1 MTIATDHLFGE
12 MFGDMSQWQSML
24 DRQRELFVDM
34 EAGSR
39 IGFVSRE
46 ASGIL
51 PGKRLEGV
59 RVVATEVPLM
69 AWEIENGGMSVRI
82 ERFAGMSSTR
92 VDVLLVADQEAMD
105 TMLAEL
111 GGDMLK
117 TIKRLIR
124 RGNIMFFLFRN
135 KAQLQ
140 DAGYEDFLES
150 LGLAF
155 LGACR

>member
-1 MTIATDHLFGE
+1 MNALVEFGGFGE
-12 MFGDMSQWQSML
+12 MADWQAML
-24 DRQRELFVDM
+24 DRQREVFAEMD
-34 EAGSR
+34 EGAR
-39 IGFVSRE
+39 IGIVSRE

-51 PGKRLEGV
+51 PGKHLEGV
-59 RVVATEVPLM
+59 QVVASEVPLM
-69 AWEIENGGMSVRI
+69 AWQIENGGMSARI
-82 ERFAGMSSTR
+82 EGFAGMASTR
-92 VDVLLVADQEAMD
+92 VDLLLVADRDAMD
-105 TMLAEL
+105 TMLAGL

-124 RGNIMFFLFRN
+124 RGNIMFFVFRN

>member
-1 MTIATDHLFGE
+1 MEDMFGE
-12 MFGDMSQWQSML
+12 MSMWQPML
-24 DRQRELFVDM
+24 DRQHELFTEM
-34 EAGSR
+34 ESGSR

-59 RVVATEVPLM
+59 QVVASEVPMM
-69 AWEIENGGMSVRI
+69 AWEVENGSMRARI
-82 ERFAGMSSTR
+82 ERFSGMSSTR
-92 VDVLLVADQEAMD
+92 VDLLLVADQEALE
-105 TMLAEL
+105 TMRTEL
-111 GGDMLK
+111 GGSMLT

-124 RGNIMFFLFRN
+124 RGNIMFFVFKN

-140 DAGYEDFLES
+140 DAGYEDFLDS

>member
-1 MTIATDHLFGE
+1 MNTATDPMLGD
-12 MFGDMSQWQSML
+12 MFGDMNLWQSML
-24 DRQRELFVDM
+24 DRQRELFVEM
-34 EAGSR
+34 EDGSR
-39 IGFVSRE
+39 LGFVSRE

-51 PGKRLEGV
+51 PGKHREGV
-59 RVVATEVPLM
+59 RVVNEVPMM
-69 AWEIENGGMSVRI
+69 AWEIENGGMSARI
-82 ERFAGMSSTR
+82 ERFAGISSTQ

-111 GGDMLK
+111 GSDMLK

-124 RGNIMFFLFRN
+124 RGNIMFFLFKN

>member
-1 MTIATDHLFGE
+1 MTPVTDQTFGE
-12 MFGDMSQWQSML
+12 IASWQSML
-24 DRQRELFVDM
+24 DRHRELFIEM
-34 EAGSR
+34 QPGSR

-59 RVVATEVPLM
+59 QVANEVSML
-69 AWEIENGGMSVRI
+69 AWQLEDGGMSAHI
-82 ERFAGMSSTR
+82 ERFAGMASTK
-92 VDVLLVADQEAMD
+92 VDLLLVADAEAVA
-105 TMLAEL
+105 TMLEQL
-111 GGDMLK
+111 NGDAP
-117 TIKRLIR
+117 TAIKRLIR
-124 RGNIMFFLFRN
+124 RGRMMFFVFKN

-140 DAGYEDFLES
+140 DAGYEDFLDS

>member
-1 MTIATDHLFGE
+1 MNTATYPMLGE
-12 MFGDMSQWQSML
+12 MFGDMSLWQSML
-24 DRQRELFVDM
+24 DRQRELFVEM

-39 IGFVSRE
+39 LGFVSRE

-51 PGKRLEGV
+51 PGKRSEGV
-59 RVVATEVPLM
+59 RVVNEVPMM
-69 AWEIENGGMSVRI
+69 AWEIENGGMAARL
-82 ERFAGMSSTR
+82 ERFAGISSTR

-105 TMLAEL
+105 TMRAEL

-124 RGNIMFFLFRN
+124 RGNIMFFLFKN

>member
-1 MTIATDHLFGE
+1 MTTATDQ
-12 MFGDMSQWQSML
+12 MFGDIGLWQSML

-34 EAGSR
+34 DAGSR

-51 PGKRLEGV
+51 PGKHLEGV
-59 RVVATEVPLM
+59 QMVATEVPLM
-69 AWEIENGGMSVRI
+69 AWQIENGGMSVRI

-92 VDVLLVADQEAMD
+92 VDLLLVADRDAMEAMQ
-105 TMLAEL
+105 TEL

-124 RGNIMFFLFRN
+124 RGNIMFFVFKN

-140 DAGYEDFLES
+140 DAGYEDFLDS

>member
-1 MTIATDHLFGE
+1 MTTVIEETE
-12 MFGDMSQWQSML
+12 QMFGDMSQWQSML
-24 DRQRELFVDM
+24 DRQRELFVEMDS
-34 EAGSR
+34 GSR
-39 IGFVSRE
+39 LGFVSRE

-51 PGKRLEGV
+51 PGKHREGV
-59 RVVATEVPLM
+59 QVVTEVPMM
-69 AWEIENGGMSVRI
+69 AWEVENGAMSARI
-82 ERFAGMSSTR
+82 ERFAGLSATR
-92 VDVLLVADQEAMD
+92 VDILLVADREAME

-124 RGNIMFFLFRN
+124 RGNIMFFLFKN
-135 KAQLQ
+135 KTQLQ

-155 LGACR
+155 IGACR

>member
-1 MTIATDHLFGE
+1 MTSSTIQGFGE
-12 MFGDMSQWQSML
+12 IASWQSML
-24 DRQRELFVDM
+24 DRYRELFVEM
-34 EAGSR
+34 QEGSR

-59 RVVATEVPLM
+59 QVATEVPML
-69 AWEIENGGMSVRI
+69 AWQLEGGGMSARI
-82 ERFAGMSSTR
+82 ERFAGMSSTK
-92 VDVLLVADQEAMD
+92 VDLLLVADEEAMA
-105 TMLAEL
+105 TMREQID
-111 GGDMLK
+111 GDMP
-117 TIKRLIR
+117 TAIKRLIR
-124 RGNIMFFLFRN
+124 RGRMMFFVFKN

-140 DAGYEDFLES
+140 DAGYEDFLDS

>member
-1 MTIATDHLFGE
+1 MTIVTDATEQMFGE
-12 MFGDMSQWQSML
+12 LAVWQAML
-24 DRQRELFVDM
+24 DRQRELFVGMDS
-34 EAGSR
+34 GSR

-59 RVVATEVPLM
+59 QVVATELPLM
-69 AWEIENGGMSVRI
+69 AWEIENGGMSARI
-82 ERFAGMSSTR
+82 ERFAGMASTR
-92 VDVLLVADQEAMD
+92 VDLLLVADQDAMD

-124 RGNIMFFLFRN
+124 RGNIMFFVFRN

>member
-1 MTIATDHLFGE
+1 MTTATDQTFGE
-12 MFGDMSQWQSML
+12 IASWQSML
-24 DRQRELFVDM
+24 DRHHELFLDM
-34 EAGSR
+34 VRGSR

-59 RVVATEVPLM
+59 QVAAEVPMLAWQLEDNGM
-69 AWEIENGGMSVRI
+69 AARI
-82 ERFAGMSSTR
+82 ERFAGMASTK
-92 VDVLLVADQEAMD
+92 VDLLLVADEEALE
-105 TMLAEL
+105 TMRNEL
-111 GGDMLK
+111 GGD
-117 TIKRLIR
+117 TPTVIKRLIR
-124 RGNIMFFLFRN
+124 RGRMMFFVFKN

-140 DAGYEDFLES
+140 DAGYEDFLDS

>member
-1 MTIATDHLFGE
+1 MHTTTDQGFGE
-12 MFGDMSQWQSML
+12 LAPWQSML
-24 DRQRELFVDM
+24 DRYRELFVEM
-34 EAGSR
+34 QQGSR

-59 RVVATEVPLM
+59 QVVATEVSML
-69 AWEIENGGMSVRI
+69 AWQLEERGMSARI

-92 VDVLLVADQEAMD
+92 VDLLLVADAEAMA
-105 TMLAEL
+105 TMLEQL
-111 GGDMLK
+111 DGDMP
-117 TIKRLIR
+117 TAIKRLIR
-124 RGNIMFFLFRN
+124 RGRMMFFVFKN

>member
-1 MTIATDHLFGE
+1 MNTPIDPMLDD
-12 MFGDMSQWQSML
+12 MFGDMTLWQAML
-24 DRQRELFVDM
+24 DRQRELFVEMDS
-34 EAGSR
+34 GSR
-39 IGFVSRE
+39 LGFVSRE

-51 PGKRLEGV
+51 PGKHREAV
-59 RVVATEVPLM
+59 QVVTEVPMM
-69 AWEIENGGMSVRI
+69 AWEVENGGMSARI
-82 ERFAGMSSTR
+82 ERFAGLTSTR
-92 VDVLLVADQEAMD
+92 VDVLLVADREAMD

>member
-1 MTIATDHLFGE
+1 MTTATDQTFGE
-12 MFGDMSQWQSML
+12 IAPWQSML
-24 DRQRELFVDM
+24 DRYRELFVEM
-34 EAGSR
+34 QAGSR

-59 RVVATEVPLM
+59 QVATEVSML
-69 AWEIENGGMSVRI
+69 AWQLEDGGMSARI
-82 ERFAGMSSTR
+82 ERFAGMASTK
-92 VDVLLVADQEAMD
+92 VDLLLVADEEALA
-105 TMLAEL
+105 TMLGEL
-111 GGDMLK
+111 QGD
-117 TIKRLIR
+117 TPTVIKRLIR
-124 RGNIMFFLFRN
+124 RGRMMFFVFKN

-140 DAGYEDFLES
+140 DAGYEDFLDS

>member
-1 MTIATDHLFGE
+1 MATQSDYSFGE
-12 MFGDMSQWQSML
+12 IAPWQSML
-24 DRQRELFVDM
+24 DRYRELFVEM
-34 EAGSR
+34 QQGSR

-59 RVVATEVPLM
+59 QVATEVSML
-69 AWEIENGGMSVRI
+69 AWQLEDGGMSARI
-82 ERFAGMSSTR
+82 ERFAGMSSTK
-92 VDVLLVADQEAMD
+92 VDLLLVADEEAMA
-105 TMLAEL
+105 TMLDQL
-111 GGDMLK
+111 DGDMPAA
-117 TIKRLIR
+117 IKRLIR
-124 RGNIMFFLFRN
+124 RGRMMFFVFKN

-140 DAGYEDFLES
+140 DAGYEDFLDS

>member
-1 MTIATDHLFGE
+1 MTNANDQ
-12 MFGDMSQWQSML
+12 MFGDIRLWQSML
-24 DRQRELFVDM
+24 DRQRELFVEMD
-34 EAGSR
+34 AGSR

-59 RVVATEVPLM
+59 QVVATEVPLM
-69 AWEIENGGMSVRI
+69 AWEVCSGGMVVCI

-92 VDVLLVADQEAMD
+92 VDLLLVADQDAMGA
-105 TMLAEL
+105 MLAEL

-124 RGNIMFFLFRN
+124 RGNIMFFVFKN

>member
-1 MTIATDHLFGE
+1 MTTATDQTFGE
-12 MFGDMSQWQSML
+12 IASWQGML
-24 DRQRELFVDM
+24 DRYRELFVEM
-34 EAGSR
+34 QQGSR

-59 RVVATEVPLM
+59 QVATEVSML
-69 AWEIENGGMSVRI
+69 AWQLENDGMSARI
-82 ERFAGMSSTR
+82 ERFAGMASTK
-92 VDVLLVADQEAMD
+92 VDLLLVADAEAMA
-105 TMLAEL
+105 TMLEQL
-111 GGDMLK
+111 DGDMPAA
-117 TIKRLIR
+117 IKRLIR
-124 RGNIMFFLFRN
+124 RGRMMFFVFKN

-140 DAGYEDFLES
+140 DAGYEDFLDS

>member
-1 MTIATDHLFGE
+1 MTTVIEETE
-12 MFGDMSQWQSML
+12 QMFGDMSQWQSML

-34 EAGSR
+34 DSGSR
-39 IGFVSRE
+39 LGFVSRE

-51 PGKRLEGV
+51 PGKHREGV
-59 RVVATEVPLM
+59 QVVTEVPMM
-69 AWEIENGGMSVRI
+69 AWEVNDGAMSARI
-82 ERFAGMSSTR
+82 ERFAGLSATR
-92 VDVLLVADQEAMD
+92 VDILLVVDREAMD

-111 GGDMLK
+111 GGDMLR

-124 RGNIMFFLFRN
+124 RGNIMFFLCKN
-135 KAQLQ
+135 KTQLQ

-155 LGACR
+155 IGACR